1 MEIKSRVPG
10 MVQEVKVKVGDQ
22 VKKMDVLLV
31 LEAMKMMQ
39 SILSP
44 LEGEVTEINVEVG
57 DRVKAGQVM
66 VVVE

>member
-10 MVQEVKVKVGDQ
+10 VVQEVKVKVGDE
-22 VKKMDVLLV
+22 VNKMDVLLV
-31 LEAMKMMQ
+31 LEAMKMIQ
-39 SILSP
+39 NVPSP
-44 LEGEVTEINVEVG
+44 VAGEVTEINVEVG

>member
-10 MVQEVKVKVGDQ
+10 VVQEVRVKVGDE
-22 VKKMDVLLV
+22 VSKMDVLLV

-39 SILSP
+39 NVP
-44 LEGEVTEINVEVG
+44 TPVAGEVTEINVEVG

-66 VVVE
+66 VVID

>member
-1 MEIKSRVPG
+1 MEVKSRVPG

-22 VKKMDVLLV
+22 VNKMDVLLV

-39 SILSP
+39 NIP
-44 LEGEVTEINVEVG
+44 APVAGEVTEVNVDAG

-66 VVVE
+66 VVIE